1 MKNGVFFGQTRSLG
15 VVLIGA
21 FLVTLGVV
29 TYPFIS
35 VLSLGQGIG
44 NEGFVAGYAYLA
56 LALTASGLCILF
68 YGATAVLTH
77 WSIDGASENSSNPS
91 VIAQVFATR
100 RYLRLL
106 MLSALAYGIF
116 YAIASGIIVFQ
127 PAWNFSEVYHVGIP
141 SLAVATC
148 CGPVGETPEAVVYIT
163 QHLGLLLVPIN
174 LVLLVSISWLVGL
187 NTSVATFALK
197 FRTKNVELGWFGGIG
212 AFIGLFTS
220 CPTCAGLAIIA
231 MLGGTGTLSAAFFL
245 GPLQTF
251 LIGLSVPMLVATPI
265 MVARSLRNLEGRT
278 CDKPLASKNSRLDRS
293 AHELG

>member
-1 MKNGVFFGQTRSLG
+1 MKNGVFFGQTRSLS
-15 VVLIGA
+15 VALIGA
-21 FLVTLGVV
+21 FLVTWGVV
-29 TYPFIS
+29 TYPLVS
-35 VLSLGQGIG
+35 VLSLGRGIG
-44 NEGFVAGYAYLA
+44 NEEFVAGYAYLA

-148 CGPVGETPEAVVYIT
+148 CGQVGETPEAVVYIT

-174 LVLLVSISWLVGL
+174 LVLLFVLSWLVGL
-187 NTSVATFALK
+187 NATFAAFALS
-197 FRTKNVELGWFGGIG
+197 FRARSIGLGWFGGIG
-212 AFIGLFTS
+212 ACIGLFTS
-220 CPTCAGLAIIA
+220 CPTCAGLALIA
-231 MLGGTGTLSAAFFL
+231 LLGGTGTLSAAFFL
-245 GPLQTF
+245 GPLQT
-251 LIGLSVPMLVATPI
+251 LLVGLSIPILVATPI
-265 MVARSLRNLEGRT
+265 MSARSLHNLE
-278 CDKPLASKNSRLDRS
+278 DRACPRS
-293 AHELG
+293 